1 MKHDLKRYLPL
12 LFALPPV
19 ALGAVMPW
27 LSAAF
32 QDARMG
38 NSQESLEL
46 NAVSLTLLQD
56 DGVEQALRII
66 SSEFAT
72 IPWTGGTAL
81 SKTQA
86 LRAAEDVLD
95 EMRSFGLLSSEDR
108 HILSKTGGTAE
119 PCLIVAGDGSSAL
132 VWNCRWDVGEWASS
146 CSITVDD
153 VSGKAVRISTASLV
167 NVYGESAKAGSVQVD
182 GTELREEYYILL
194 DLWVGFLTSYYDANL
209 LTVTEPEDISEK
221 GAKFLLN
228 LELHPD
234 KSPQTCRL
242 PLELSYNEVRFNF

>member
-12 LFALPPV
+12 LLALPPV

-27 LSAAF
+27 LSAAL

-46 NAVSLTLLQD
+46 NAVSLTLLQN
-56 DGVEQALRII
+56 DGVEQVLRIV
-66 SSEFAT
+66 SSEFAA

-81 SKTQA
+81 SETQA
-86 LRAAEDVLD
+86 LRAAEGVLD

-108 HILSKTGGTAE
+108 RVLSKMGGTAE

-132 VWNCRWDVGEWASS
+132 VWNCRWDVGERASS

-153 VSGKAVRISTASLV
+153 VSGKAVRISTASSV
-167 NVYGESAKAGSVQVD
+167 NVYGESAKTGSVQVD
-182 GTELREEYYILL
+182 STGLREEYYILL
-194 DLWVGFLTSYYDANL
+194 DLWVGFLTNYYDANL
-209 LTVTEPEDISEK
+209 LTTAELEDIPDE
-221 GAKFLLN
+221 GAKFLLD
-228 LELHPD
+228 LELHSD
-234 KSPQTCRL
+234 KVPQTCRL
-242 PLELSYNEVRFNF
+242 PLELHYNEVRFNF